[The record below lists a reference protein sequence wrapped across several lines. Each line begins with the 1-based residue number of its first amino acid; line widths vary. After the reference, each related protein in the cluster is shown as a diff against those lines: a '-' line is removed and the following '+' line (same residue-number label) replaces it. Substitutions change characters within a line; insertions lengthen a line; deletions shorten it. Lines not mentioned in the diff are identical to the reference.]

1 MYSQYVVASTAINY
15 KVPPKCL
22 DIIFETIP
30 TSVHDILFWVL
41 VYYMYFFYSVD
52 NANMFTETLRNGLYT
67 QVHQNFNSQV
77 ITCVSFGL
85 IVCYNTRVPN
95 AKSFFVFRVV
105 RYSSITVLYSES
117 VLSLLYCF

>member
-1 MYSQYVVASTAINY
+1 
-15 KVPPKCL
+15 
-22 DIIFETIP
+22 
-30 TSVHDILFWVL
+30 
-41 VYYMYFFYSVD
+41 MYFFYSVD

-77 ITCVSFGL
+77 ITCVSLGL

-105 RYSSITVLYSES
+105 RYSSITVLYSERFGKCFVII
-117 VLSLLYCF
+117 VLFLTCLYNLAESHDEELYLIARF